1 MLAQPIDAKTVQEQ
15 SEVLRLLEQDTTPW
29 YRKTNLR
36 NLYLCLIPAALGVE
50 MTTGYDGSVLN
61 GLQAVSHW
69 QTCECSKYE
78 MNVSDFRT
86 LLTDYVD
93 FGHPTGALLGVLN
106 TSYNLGSL
114 ITLPII
120 PWVND
125 TLGRKHSITIGS
137 IVLCIGV
144 AIQSSAINSKFQP
157 FNSPLSGHNLTSFH
171 SWHVHG
177 RTFHHGHGYLLCGVW
192 CIAARR

>member
-1 MLAQPIDAKTVQEQ
+1 MSAQPIDAKTIQEQ

-29 YRKTNLR
+29 YKKTNLR

-69 QTCECSKYE
+69 QTCEYSKYE
-78 MNVSDFRT
+78 MNVSGFRT
-86 LLTDYVD
+86 WLTDHVD

-106 TSYNLGSL
+106 ASYNLGGL
-114 ITLPII
+114 LTLPII

-144 AIQSSAINSKFQP
+144 AIQSSAINSKFQH
-157 FNSPLSGHNLTSFH
+157 FNSTLSGHNLTSFH

-177 RTFHHGHGYLLCGVW
+177 RAFHHGHGYLLRSVW
-192 CIAARR
+192 CIAAGR